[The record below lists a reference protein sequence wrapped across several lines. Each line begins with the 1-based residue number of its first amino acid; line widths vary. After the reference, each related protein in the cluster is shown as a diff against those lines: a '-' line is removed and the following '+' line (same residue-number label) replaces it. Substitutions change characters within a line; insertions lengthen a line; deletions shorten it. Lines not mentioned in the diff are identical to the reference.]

1 MEKRSAVRPQGRLSC
16 TAVQQAIID
25 KFKMLNSLKI
35 HHFPSFFMPEIQRD
49 KFEQD
54 AAVCIRDKAVMRRL
68 DVLFNEFPEVYK
80 CLSQLI
86 STRAIPCLN
95 STLCIISP
103 EGYRQSRL
111 KKEESGYL
119 FVSV

>member
-25 KFKMLNSLKI
+25 KIKI
-35 HHFPSFFMPEIQRD
+35 
-49 KFEQD
+49 
-54 AAVCIRDKAVMRRL
+54 L
-68 DVLFNEFPEVYK
+68 
-80 CLSQLI
+80 
-86 STRAIPCLN
+86 LN
-95 STLCIISP
+95 STLSIISP

-111 KKEESGYL
+111 KKEESGYS